1 MTQIAVPTVPR
12 YRPQT
17 SKLAPPPLPSSRSS
31 SLRDPADGSR
41 DTHLRTPRPNIIVL
55 TSVGLSTPLAFHGS
69 QNGGLATHARG
80 MKERRDPRRN
90 IRSATG
96 NFCEMFGFFFF
107 CNFFDLFIFRNMDF
121 TSQQDLPRRN
131 LGFTSPGSGFCLA
144 ASPESG
150 VI

>member
-90 IRSATG
+90 IRICLAG
-96 NFCEMFGFFFF
+96 IWVLRRRDLGFA
-107 CNFFDLFIFRNMDF
+107 L
-121 TSQQDLPRRN
+121 QPRRN
-131 LGFTSPGSGFCLA
+131 LVLYRNYFFF
-144 ASPESG
+144 
-150 VI
+150 